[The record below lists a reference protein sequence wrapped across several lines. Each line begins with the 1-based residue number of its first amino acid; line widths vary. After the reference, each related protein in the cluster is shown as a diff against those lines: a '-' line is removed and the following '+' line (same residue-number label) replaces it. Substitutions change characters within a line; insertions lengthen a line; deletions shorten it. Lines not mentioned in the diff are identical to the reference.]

1 MTVLGRGS
9 ANGGVSVLHAAG
21 LGKGCSIG
29 IDLSTEV
36 SLVVGEAEV
45 SPDEHGILDSV
56 MGVWI
61 ESGYPRPDDT
71 GWRVSSE
78 VPIGQGLK
86 SSAALACA
94 AAMALNEASWT
105 ALSDFDIVDIAVAAQ
120 RRAGCTS
127 TGSMDD
133 AWAAIS
139 PGWRLVDPIQ
149 SSRDSVLLEGDIDEG
164 LTVLIALRG
173 PRSAKVQSDSFSNQ
187 GKIFERAMA
196 SLSSGSVLSAMSVNG
211 MAVAAATGDDEA
223 LRVCNSVIARGA
235 IAAGVSGSG
244 PAIAIVCYEQG
255 VEQLADF
262 LTESNMRVIHSKF
275 IESEPVDEEASP
287 WG

>member
-29 IDLSTEV
+29 IELSTEV
-36 SLVVGEAEV
+36 SLVAGEAEV
-45 SPDEHGILDSV
+45 SSDEHGILDSV
-56 MGVWI
+56 MAVWI
-61 ESGYPRPDDT
+61 ESGYPQPDDT

-120 RRAGCTS
+120 RRAGCTI

-139 PGWRLVDPIQ
+139 PGWKLVDPIQ

-173 PRSAKVQSDSFSNQ
+173 SRSAEVQSDSFSNQ
-187 GKIFERAMA
+187 RKIFERAMA
-196 SLSSGSVLSAMSVNG
+196 SLSSGSVLSAMSANG

-223 LRVCNSVIARGA
+223 LRICNSVIVRGA

-255 VEQLADF
+255 VEQLTDF
-262 LTESNMRVIHSKF
+262 LTDSDMRVIHSRF
-275 IESEPVDEEASP
+275 IESEPVGEEASP
-287 WG
+287 WE

>member
-29 IDLSTEV
+29 IELSTEV
-36 SLVVGEAEV
+36 SLVAGEAEV
-45 SPDEHGILDSV
+45 SSDEHGILDSV
-56 MGVWI
+56 MAVWI
-61 ESGYPRPDDT
+61 ESGYPQPGDT

-78 VPIGQGLK
+78 VPIGQGRK

-120 RRAGCTS
+120 RRAGCTI

-139 PGWRLVDPIQ
+139 PGWKLVDPIQ

-173 PRSAKVQSDSFSNQ
+173 SRLAEVQSDSFSNQ
-187 GKIFERAMA
+187 RKIFERAMA
-196 SLSSGSVLSAMSVNG
+196 SLSSGSVLSAMSANG

-223 LRVCNSVIARGA
+223 LRICNSVIARGA

-255 VEQLADF
+255 VEQLTDF
-262 LTESNMRVIHSKF
+262 LTDSDMRVIHSRF
-275 IESEPVDEEASP
+275 IESEPVGEEASP
-287 WG
+287 WE

>member
-29 IDLSTEV
+29 IELSTEV
-36 SLVVGEAEV
+36 SLVAGEAEV
-45 SPDEHGILDSV
+45 SSDEHGILDSV
-56 MGVWI
+56 MAVWI
-61 ESGYPRPDDT
+61 ESGYPQPDDT

-120 RRAGCTS
+120 RRAGCTI

-139 PGWRLVDPIQ
+139 PGWKLVDPIQ

-223 LRVCNSVIARGA
+223 LRICNSVIARGA

-244 PAIAIVCYEQG
+244 PAIVIVCYEQG

-262 LTESNMRVIHSKF
+262 LTDSKMRVIHSRF
-275 IESEPVDEEASP
+275 IESEPVGEEASP